1 MPSATLTGGKLYY
14 LDRGTGKP
22 LVFIHGLGADLS
34 FHDPQIEFF
43 SRTHRVICPEL
54 RGNARSSPL
63 TGPVHQILDT
73 QCQDLAD
80 LMAQL
85 GIRQTVL
92 AGTSYGGVF
101 CFNFVLRYPEKVSGL
116 IIGDALGD
124 TQISSLREALLMLV
138 QYLGLWGIYLP
149 RPLLIA
155 IMRHQY
161 KQWPYARDHLVSF
174 VRGMRRTEFLLQLL
188 AMNRINFTP
197 YLKQVSCPALGI
209 VGEDNKVGVG
219 WMKSAM
225 KEIPQ
230 STLKIVPHSL
240 DPTNLCQPEE
250 YNRLVKE
257 FLERLN
263 YTS

>member
-1 MPSATLTGGKLYY
+1 MPNATLTDGKLHY
-14 LDRGTGKP
+14 LERGTGKP

-54 RGNARSSPL
+54 RGNARSSKL
-63 TGPVHQILDT
+63 TGPIHKILDI
-73 QCQDLAD
+73 QCRDLAA
-80 LMAQL
+80 LMEQL
-85 GIRQTVL
+85 GIEQTVL

-124 TQISSLREALLMLV
+124 TRISSFREALLMLV
-138 QYLGLWGIYLP
+138 EYLGLWGVYLP
-149 RPLLIA
+149 RPVLIA
-155 IMRHQY
+155 MMRHQY
-161 KQWPYARDHLVSF
+161 KPWPYARDHVVNF

-188 AMNRINFTP
+188 AMNRIKFTP

-209 VGEDNKVGVG
+209 VGEENKVGVG

-230 STLKIVPHSL
+230 SSLAIVSHAL

-257 FLERLN
+257 FLKRLN
-263 YTS
+263 YI